1 MNLSSSQHSDLQK
14 LAECHQRA
22 FPKSL
27 SSRMG
32 KVYLSKMLEWYI
44 VSPKAFI
51 FHLVV
56 DDEVVGYCGGIVVDG
71 ELATGSA
78 SAMTQHSFNSAVKSI
93 VLRPWLLFHPELL
106 KKYSFVLRN
115 LFYRFKKP
123 EISEL
128 EKAEKQNDPYTG
140 LVVIG
145 VNQKHHGIGYGSI
158 LLQEFEKRT
167 KELGLNK
174 MMLSVKADNNKAIKS
189 YSRNGWEKAKLDG
202 DSLQMVKFI

>member
-1 MNLSSSQHSDLQK
+1 MKIIKSERKNLLE
-14 LAECHQRA
+14 LAICHKQA

-32 KVYLSKMLEWYI
+32 KNYLCKMLEWYM

-56 DDEVVGYCGGIVVDG
+56 DNEVVGYCGGIVVDG
-71 ELATGSA
+71 ELAIGSA

-93 VLRPWLLFHPELL
+93 LLRPWLLFHGELL

-123 EISEL
+123 EISE
-128 EKAEKQNDPYTG
+128 AEKSEKKLDPYTG

-145 VNQKHHGIGYGSI
+145 VNQKFHGIGYGSF

-167 KELGLNK
+167 INLSLKK
-174 MMLSVKADNNKAIKS
+174 MMLSVKSDNEKAIKS
-189 YSRNGWEKAKLDG
+189 YLRNGWKKAKLDSG
-202 DSLQMVKFI
+202 SLQMVKYI

>member
-1 MNLSSSQHSDLQK
+1 MNLSSSNYSDLAR
-14 LAECHQRA
+14 LSECHQSA

-32 KVYLSKMLEWYI
+32 KNYLCKMLEWYI

-56 DDEVVGYCGGIVVDG
+56 DNEVVGYCGGLVVDG

-78 SAMTQHSFNSAVKSI
+78 SAMTQYSFNSAVKSI
-93 VLRPWLLFHPELL
+93 LMRPWLLFHGELL

-115 LFYRFKKP
+115 LLYRFKKP
-123 EISEL
+123 EISE
-128 EKAEKQNDPYTG
+128 AEKSEKKLDPYTG

-145 VNQKHHGIGYGSI
+145 VNQKFHGIGYGSF

-167 KELGLNK
+167 KNIGLNK
-174 MMLSVKADNNKAIKS
+174 MLLTVKSDNDKAIKS
-189 YSRNGWEKAKLDG
+189 YLRNGWEKAKLDSG
-202 DSLQMVKFI
+202 SLQMVKYI